1 MASLISIT
9 ISPSAL
15 LLCIFLKRHLNW
27 YCLISLMCITYI
39 KALKVIWHHQFVLG
53 MRGLWN
59 IKALSS
65 NKIVDC
71 RFIHTQGETAEIVI
85 HTQGESWDCSYS
97 WSESWD
103 YKSQPFKDR
112 VFQPD
117 DVLSLFRNKGKLAQ
131 WTENDKRITTTWSDL
146 KMTLKNLFVPKLI
159 LWMNDCGGWIP
170 QWLKRTTPLISI
182 LYQVTHAT
190 NIPMCPTNFTF
201 FF

>member
-1 MASLISIT
+1 MQ
-9 ISPSAL
+9 
-15 LLCIFLKRHLNW
+15 H
-27 YCLISLMCITYI
+27 
-39 KALKVIWHHQFVLG
+39 
-53 MRGLWN
+53 WN
-59 IKALSS
+59 A
-65 NKIVDC
+65 
-71 RFIHTQGETAEIVI
+71 QGSEVRRD
-85 HTQGESWDCSYS
+85 QGESWDGSYS
-97 WSESWD
+97 GRESWD
-103 YKSQPFKDR
+103 CKSQPFKDR

-146 KMTLKNLFVPKLI
+146 KMTLKNLFVPKLT

-201 FF
+201 FSPKTETLKVKVWTLIADYGTS

>member
-1 MASLISIT
+1 
-9 ISPSAL
+9 
-15 LLCIFLKRHLNW
+15 
-27 YCLISLMCITYI
+27 MCITYI

-59 IKALSS
+59 IKA
-65 NKIVDC
+65 DC

-117 DVLSLFRNKGKLAQ
+117 DVLSLFRHKGKLAQ
-131 WTENDKRITTTWSDL
+131 WIENDKNVSQRHDRTWKWHL
-146 KMTLKNLFVPKLI
+146 KTYLCPSPHCEWMTVEAEFPNGWRGPLPSYLFYIKLPMPPTSQCVQQTLPFFSKNRNSQSQGLNPHCR
-159 LWMNDCGGWIP
+159 LW
-170 QWLKRTTPLISI
+170 
-182 LYQVTHAT
+182 
-190 NIPMCPTNFTF
+190 NFIKF
-201 FF
+201 LNN